1 MCICICMMY
10 LLYLSADGQ
19 VPTQTRPS
27 HRRRQDSL
35 TAAVVVLP
43 FHQGNKTHAIANRG
57 DTCPTSKRENSLI
70 YLHSNTNNETGT
82 ERRHRSPLSSS
93 SLCLVFRPYATHD
106 AHQPSK
112 KARVSQAGA
121 AQPNPP
127 SYHHLSPPL
136 FACLH
141 RPATGQDKTWTG
153 RECSNPSQRRSPP
166 STLPT

>member
-1 MCICICMMY
+1 MFPATDRVCARMCICICMMY

-93 SLCLVFRPYATHD
+93 SLCLVFRPYATTRIITLEKGSSFSSRRRPTKPP
-106 AHQPSK
+106 QLPPSFPSPF
-112 KARVSQAGA
+112 RVPTQAG
-121 AQPNPP
+121 N
-127 SYHHLSPPL
+127 
-136 FACLH
+136 
-141 RPATGQDKTWTG
+141 WTG
-153 RECSNPSQRRSPP
+153 
-166 STLPT
+166 